1 MLIESPLKERF
12 TFGYASANIH
22 TGIVTI
28 IEDILLFSIAHL
40 CARLFKKDCIFGTI
54 LIVTCVFGGYIVA
67 MIKNFMP
74 TLIKEGVIMSALM
87 CFWTVICGAL
97 VGILLSPVR
106 KKYFSNPTVY
116 ALFCI
121 VVAMHVAV
129 SVEYSYGPLTV
140 LIYCLTIFVSVLLA
154 IKLLNYSI
162 AITNFSYTN
171 EEK

>member
-1 MLIESPLKERF
+1 M
-12 TFGYASANIH
+12 
-22 TGIVTI
+22 
-28 IEDILLFSIAHL
+28 
-40 CARLFKKDCIFGTI
+40 
-54 LIVTCVFGGYIVA
+54 IVTCVFGGYIVA
-67 MIKNFMP
+67 DTFTEMVNGLFVGETTGVLKIYISKDSAEFNTMIKNFMP